1 MVKAVDT
8 SPTQRQREEVFFAV
22 TLDENGVPQE
32 RRIPRSKLRRNMR
45 DFAEQLFRKE
55 IRTIYVRSE

>member
-1 MVKAVDT
+1 MVEAVDT
-8 SPTQRQREEVFFAV
+8 SPTQRQREEVFFVV

-45 DFAEQLFRKE
+45 DFAEQLFWKE